1 MSTTNLRKSI
11 TAIACLLLWG
21 ATGCQNNADKITPT
35 TEATVQKIDQQIGT
49 APEKFIGKLNELF
62 TLDMAAAAT
71 GYPASEANSSYD
83 KTLQNPTTHSMQ
95 YSWEKGRT
103 RSTKVSTMT
112 INTPIDDVIELRWL
126 KVTDRKFFEQQYQN
140 PTAEQLKEADKAVK
154 DALDQKQAAGEINQ
168 ETKDGAKG
176 LAAELG
182 KNVRWDNVEGIGE
195 AAKWNSKTQEL
206 KVFNG
211 QIEFEI
217 RIDLGLSNEA
227 HLTKAKTAAAAILQ
241 KL

>member
-1 MSTTNLRKSI
+1 MYATHLRHCLPAI
-11 TAIACLLLWG
+11 TCLLLWG
-21 ATGCQNNADKITPT
+21 ATGCQDNTAKPPATI
-35 TEATVQKIDQQIGT
+35 EATIQKIDQQIGT
-49 APEKFIGKLNELF
+49 TPEKFVGKLDELF

-71 GYPASEANSSYD
+71 GYPASEAKSSYD

-95 YSWEKGRT
+95 YSWDKGRT

-112 INTPIDDVIELRWL
+112 INTPIDDVIELRWV
-126 KVTDRKFFEQQYQN
+126 KVTDRKTFEQHYQN
-140 PTAEQLKEADKAVK
+140 PTAEQLKEADKAMN
-154 DALDQKQAAGEINQ
+154 DALDQKQAAGEISQNAK
-168 ETKDGAKG
+168 ESAKG

-182 KNVRWDNVEGIGE
+182 KNVRWDNVEGLGE
-195 AAKWNSKTQEL
+195 AAKWNPKTQEL
-206 KVFNG
+206 KVFSG

-227 HLTKAKTAAAAILQ
+227 HLTKAKAAAAAILQ